1 MNLLRST
8 LELSAGLKVEITP
21 NLKEKSSKM
30 AVLSSNRIAW
40 TYTDDLGNNWRVA
53 ALKDWT
59 TQAKLGGAAAA
70 ATVPQRPAGYKM
82 RRVTVSDGAGHSR
95 TVPVYAVGAPIATP
109 GTTFNYNAN
118 VAGVITE
125 VTGTSSGRVLP
136 EGASRQNVTK
146 QST

>member
-1 MNLLRST
+1 
-8 LELSAGLKVEITP
+8 
-21 NLKEKSSKM
+21 M

-40 TYTDDLGNNWRVA
+40 TYTDSAGNAWRVA

-70 ATVPQRPAGYKM
+70 ATVPARPGGSKM
-82 RRVTVSDGAGHSR
+82 RRITVSDGAGHSR
-95 TVPVYAVGAPIATP
+95 VVPVYAPGAPIETA
-109 GTTFNYNAN
+109 GTAFSFNAN

-125 VTGTSSGRVLP
+125 VTGSSNSGGALR
-136 EGASRQNVTK
+136 EGNGSRVTK